1 MYEPE
6 RLTSFDSV
14 LGPES
19 YASPVDAGD
28 LYAINGGAGVYVYM
42 YMCVC
47 LYNSGWKS
55 MDRLGCDGVRG

>member
-28 LYAINGGAGVYVYM
+28 LYAINGGAGVC
-42 YMCVC
+42 MCICICICIHVSA
-47 LYNSGWKS
+47 YAIVVGRVWIE
-55 MDRLGCDGVRG
+55 

>member
-28 LYAINGGAGVYVYM
+28 LYAINGGAGVC
-42 YMCVC
+42 MCIFICVSA
-47 LYNSGWKS
+47 YAIVVGRVWIE
-55 MDRLGCDGVRG
+55 

>member
-28 LYAINGGAGVYVYM
+28 LYAINGGAGVC
-42 YMCVC
+42 MCICICVSA
-47 LYNSGWKS
+47 YTIVVGRVWIE
-55 MDRLGCDGVRG
+55 